1 MRMLMALLVL
11 GCIACIASAVTGV
24 QSFYWSAHNGAVE
37 SSVTYWQ
44 GSLRWLALVYAA
56 VFAITFYGI
65 YGRFPL
71 AWKLGFIVLYLNA
84 VWFIFQAWLL
94 LWPQPY
100 GWVGATAVTVVTPF
114 VALYWATWWRR
125 QSGWFFGDGEQET

>member
-1 MRMLMALLVL
+1 M
-11 GCIACIASAVTGV
+11 

-44 GSLRWLALVYAA
+44 GSWRWLALVYAA